1 MDVRDEAILEKIA
14 KIGVIAN
21 RDVVALLGVSRQAA
35 TARLSKLVA
44 AGRLARVGAG
54 RSTRYRLA
62 ERAADPRGTAA
73 PAPAVER
80 EYDPTG
86 LEEERVWEELQ
97 AASSLLA
104 TLEGEAL
111 GLFHYALTEM
121 VNNAIDHADAT
132 RIRVRVSSRPEGRIG
147 FEVEDDGVGAFRRLQ
162 TSLGLESELHALQTV
177 SKGRHT
183 TQPDRHS
190 GEGLF
195 FPTKAAALFEHERG
209 AIRWVVA
216 NLRGEHAI
224 GRVEPPRK
232 GTLVRFAA
240 SPSEA
245 RPLGELFAEYTQ
257 DFEFV
262 RTETVVRL
270 FEYGTRFV
278 SRSEAK
284 RLLEGLERF
293 DEIVV
298 DFNGVSTVG
307 QGFADEVFRVWPRA
321 YPEKLVVPVNMNE
334 AVAFFVE
341 RARRARDR

>member
-1 MDVRDEAILEKIA
+1 MDARDRAILELIA
-14 KIGVIAN
+14 KLGVGSN
-21 RDVVALLGVSRQAA
+21 RDVVDLLGVSRQAA
-35 TARLSKLVA
+35 TARLSKLVET
-44 AGRLARVGAG
+44 GRLLRVGAG
-54 RSTRYRLA
+54 RSTRYR
-62 ERAADPRGTAA
+62 RAA
-73 PAPAVER
+73 VEPTTSVVR
-80 EYDPTG
+80 EYGPAG

-97 AASSLLA
+97 AASSVLGALR
-104 TLEGEAL
+104 GDGL

-121 VNNAIDHADAT
+121 VNNAIDHADGT
-132 RIRVRVSSRPEGRIG
+132 RIVVRVASRPEGRIG

-195 FPTKAAALFEHERG
+195 FTSKAAALFELESG
-209 AIRWVVA
+209 ALRWVVD

-224 GRVEPPRK
+224 GQVEPPRQ
-232 GTLVRFAA
+232 GTLVRFEA
-240 SPSEA
+240 SPTEA
-245 RPLGELFAEYTQ
+245 RPLRALFAEYTR

-262 RTETVVRL
+262 RTHTVVKL
-270 FEYGTRFV
+270 FEHGTRFV

-298 DFNGVSTVG
+298 DFAGVSTVG
-307 QGFADEVFRVWPRA
+307 QGFADEVFRVWPRTHA
-321 YPEKLVVPVNMNE
+321 DKRMVPVNMND

-341 RARRARDR
+341 RARRARG